1 MASLK
6 LPTASHRLE
15 TYATGEPSPFPAA
28 AAGAF
33 NRRAFAAVHVV
44 ADPFSEKDPW
54 LEPAIDWDATI
65 AHRRHLWGLGFAVAE
80 AMDTAQRGMGLD
92 WPTSLE
98 LIRRSVVAAAAVPGA
113 VVFSGAGT
121 DRHRRR
127 DPRL

>member
-1 MASLK
+1 MGAVSATRCARRAVSLGSVGRGQGRAARRARPQELGRAALGRCSRAEGLIMASLK

-54 LEPAIDWDATI
+54 LEP
-65 AHRRHLWGLGFAVAE
+65 
-80 AMDTAQRGMGLD
+80 
-92 WPTSLE
+92 
-98 LIRRSVVAAAAVPGA
+98 
-113 VVFSGAGT
+113 
-121 DRHRRR
+121 
-127 DPRL
+127 